1 MSDDPVK
8 KQLRE
13 ATDAVQGLIKT
24 VKQAEPLA
32 RRSDIGRK
40 MLEETLLLLNMA
52 VRLSE
57 AAARGEKIAIDALIE
72 KKGDIKRL
80 TAALQSHLKKFN

>member
-1 MSDDPVK
+1 
-8 KQLRE
+8 
-13 ATDAVQGLIKT
+13 
-24 VKQAEPLA
+24 
-32 RRSDIGRK
+32 